1 MEAINPETR
10 TSVYFGITYVL
21 AMDWIPEKSKTINF
35 QKALL
40 DNGLDFSQ
48 TNTLGNVFTLIRSQ
62 PSRLQIKLESPTR
75 QVSSIHIIAQNPSSD
90 LEMFIQETDAVTK
103 AYQQAWPSDQ
113 YQILRS
119 VAKIQHLYSSR
130 EHAFKYLW
138 EGRLGQSP
146 QDFECL
152 GKRPV
157 AGGGLRLIM
166 PPYSSGDEEPHSTE
180 IRIESFLQEPR
191 KILIETASAWP
202 KPRTLQKEEKFNSGS
217 LLEPLEKYAINEVW
231 TFLTQRKSI

>member
-1 MEAINPETR
+1 MEAVNPETR

-21 AMDWIPEKSKTINF
+21 AIGWMPEKSKAVDF

-48 TNTLGNVFTLIRSQ
+48 TNILGNNFTLLRNQ

-90 LEMFIQETDAVTK
+90 MEMFIQETNAVTRS
-103 AYQQAWPSDQ
+103 YQQIWASEQ

-146 QDFECL
+146 RDFECL

-166 PPYSSGDEEPHSTE
+166 PPYSSGNEEPHSTE
-180 IRIESFLQEPR
+180 IRIESFLHEPR
-191 KILIETASAWP
+191 KILIETVFVWP
-202 KPRTLQKEEKFNSGS
+202 KPRILQKGEKFNSGAI
-217 LLEPLEKYAINEVW
+217 LESLEKYATNEVW
-231 TFLTQRKSI
+231 TFLTQSKSI